1 MRSSAARK
9 MTAAKSESR
18 RQSAFAA
25 SKSTRETAL
34 KISSESVLVRSE
46 MLSRPPR
53 PRRGAA
59 EKERR
64 RETRPNERERDPEE
78 DVAPARAVDAG
89 GLLEFDEARRGE
101 RRLKRTHDER

>member
-1 MRSSAARK
+1 

-25 SKSTRETAL
+25 SKLTRETAL

-46 MLSRPPR
+46 MLPLSIMVMPTSP
-53 PRRGAA
+53 
-59 EKERR
+59 
-64 RETRPNERERDPEE
+64 ETRPNERERDPEE